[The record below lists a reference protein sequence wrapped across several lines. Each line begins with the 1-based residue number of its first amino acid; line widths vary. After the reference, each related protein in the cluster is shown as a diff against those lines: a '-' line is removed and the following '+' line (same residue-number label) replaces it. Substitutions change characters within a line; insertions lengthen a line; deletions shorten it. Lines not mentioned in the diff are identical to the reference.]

1 MCIRD
6 SYEGAPHSFDS
17 VEPLEFDP
25 RAIRLD
31 DHRTVTIGSDGE
43 MWGEIEPGVRMP
55 LNEPEDRFAVFQ
67 AVGNLGVHKGVDWD
81 ARRHSMDLA
90 TGFLREN
97 LC

>member
-1 MCIRD
+1 M
-6 SYEGAPHSFDS
+6 
-17 VEPLEFDP
+17 
-25 RAIRLD
+25 
-31 DHRTVTIGSDGE
+31 TIGSDGE

-67 AVGNLGVHKGVDWD
+67 AVGSLGVHKGVDWG